1 MVEGGAGL
9 DPIYAGRSSISGF
22 VSSVRMWTTN
32 AVQPSYLTLHMNA
45 NMGGGKWRIG
55 RWQNLVTEGEMMRL
69 MTDFRRMRF
78 GLGVVLL
85 TDQYFGYDVGS
96 EMYGVPSYFTEYEA
110 ELGQAV
116 ADPVL
121 IFSHGSQEVWTR
133 EFTGGFVVVS
143 SIPTRSYNVSLP
155 APVHEL
161 PLSKQPQRLSGQKEA
176 PRWAF
181 VVDNSA
187 GLGSDESF
195 RVAGHLDWW
204 ADGAHRASFRTLEGN
219 WTAVSDETQSHNYGA
234 SFLVGFSLPGG
245 PSGSSQGNPGP
256 FSAAWSFES
265 PADGAFA
272 ISTTA
277 VDAHLY
283 PLTDGAVVCVREA
296 VAASTAAGVGVG
308 DTSACLVRSTLDQR
322 AGIRDG
328 RWQLMAASVT
338 LRAKTVYEVV
348 LSWDP
353 RCNGYVAADAIL
365 VESLA
370 LFHGDTAT
378 LSKVV
383 SVGPMD
389 ARVVIKS

>member
-1 MVEGGAGL
+1 
-9 DPIYAGRSSISGF
+9 
-22 VSSVRMWTTN
+22 
-32 AVQPSYLTLHMNA
+32 
-45 NMGGGKWRIG
+45 
-55 RWQNLVTEGEMMRL
+55 
-69 MTDFRRMRF
+69 
-78 GLGVVLL
+78 
-85 TDQYFGYDVGS
+85 
-96 EMYGVPSYFTEYEA
+96 
-110 ELGQAV
+110 
-116 ADPVL
+116 
-121 IFSHGSQEVWTR
+121 
-133 EFTGGFVVVS
+133 
-143 SIPTRSYNVSLP
+143 
-155 APVHEL
+155 
-161 PLSKQPQRLSGQKEA
+161 
-176 PRWAF
+176 
-181 VVDNSA
+181 
-187 GLGSDESF
+187 
-195 RVAGHLDWW
+195 
-204 ADGAHRASFRTLEGN
+204 
-219 WTAVSDETQSHNYGA
+219 VSDETQSHNYGA

-245 PSGSSQGNPGP
+245 PSGSSQGNPGL

-277 VDAHLY
+277 MDAHLY

-296 VAASTAAGVGVG
+296 VAARSTAAGVGVGVGVG

-383 SVGPMD
+383 SVDPMD
-389 ARVVIKS
+389 ARVVLKS